1 LIVSSSQTGAAKGM
15 AAIAHSGLGTQSSQV
30 QAAPLLHLGTPVDPL
45 PAPALNVLPK
55 DGDRLVLNL
64 RASGTAMAKKEGR
77 LHAVHPQV
85 AGRSR
90 CGWPFEKASHHKLV
104 STADVGV
111 ICSACF
117 PLKSAKAETIWMIAL
132 RHRVILFE

>member
-1 LIVSSSQTGAAKGM
+1 M
-15 AAIAHSGLGTQSSQV
+15 AAIAHSVLGTQSSQV
-30 QAAPLLHLGTPVDPL
+30 QAAPLLHLGTLVDPL
-45 PAPALNVLPK
+45 PAPALKVLPK

-64 RASGTAMAKKEGR
+64 IASGTAMAKKEGR

-85 AGRSR
+85 AGRSW

-104 STADVGV
+104 ITTDVGV

-117 PLKSAKAETIWMIAL
+117 SFKVRKGGDDLDDCSSSSCDSF
-132 RHRVILFE
+132 FE